1 MKRFFLG
8 TFLVLFTL
16 TLINAQE
23 YKKQLKNANKT
34 LSKYYLDPASN
45 KADLPTAVA
54 IIDQVFSADD
64 AKADPEAWITKG
76 QIFNEIAKGEMN
88 KKVLDSSYMLG
99 SPNAGLIG
107 LEAFEKAIS
116 LATKKSHT
124 KDALEG
130 LRFNEDYTNN
140 IAITFFQAQDYDNA
154 YTNFAGTLKA
164 HNVLKTNK
172 TASRIDDPIIKSD
185 QIFYSAVSAY
195 FGKNKDA
202 ATPLFEELYNAGK
215 AQPLVYE
222 ALFTVNADKDIDK
235 AMKILEAGRMANPED
250 NGLLFAEIN
259 YYLKAGKLE
268 VLTDKLKAAI
278 AKEPDNVSVYNTLG
292 NVYDQLNQK
301 ERANPSSYKILKEGP
316 QGGCYYE
323 NENGN
328 KVYVER
334 ANCKG
339 LKDVQHNPKAE
350 EYFDLAFS
358 YFEQVLAKDPKNFD
372 AVYSQGALYYNKAAS
387 MTAKL
392 NELSNDYSSA
402 GTKKYNTIKAE
413 MDNIFKEALPYFL
426 KAEQADPKDQNTM
439 IALKEIYAREGELE
453 KSALYKEKL
462 EALNSK

>member
-164 HNVLKTNK
+164 HNVLKSNK

-301 ERANPSSYKILKEGP
+301 ERTANNME
-316 QGGCYYE
+316 
-323 NENGN
+323 
-328 KVYVER
+328 
-334 ANCKG
+334 
-339 LKDVQHNPKAE
+339 KAE
-350 EYFDLAFS
+350 EYFKLAFG

>member
-8 TFLVLFTL
+8 TFLVLFTFN
-16 TLINAQE
+16 LINAQE

-34 LSKYYLDPASN
+34 LSKYFLDPVAN
-45 KADLPTAVA
+45 TADLATAIG

-76 QIFNEIAKGEMN
+76 QIFNEIAKAEMN
-88 KKVLDSSYMLG
+88 KKVLDVAYNLAT
-99 SPNAGLIG
+99 PQAGLTG
-107 LEAFEKAIS
+107 FEAFEKA
-116 LATKKSHT
+116 LASAVKKSHT

-154 YTNFAGTLKA
+154 YTNFAATLKA
-164 HNVLKTNK
+164 HNVLKSNK
-172 TASRIDDPIIKSD
+172 MASRIDDPIIKGD
-185 QIFYSAVSAY
+185 QIFYTAVSAH
-195 FGKNKDA
+195 FGKNNKEA
-202 ATPLFEELYNAGK
+202 AIPLFEELYNAGK

-222 ALFTVNADKDIDK
+222 ALFTLNSEKDIDK
-235 AMKILEAGRMANPED
+235 AMKILDAGRAANPED

-278 AKEPDNVSVYNTLG
+278 AKEPDNVSFYNTLG

-301 ERANPSSYKILKEGP
+301 ERSANNME
-316 QGGCYYE
+316 
-323 NENGN
+323 
-328 KVYVER
+328 
-334 ANCKG
+334 
-339 LKDVQHNPKAE
+339 KAE
-350 EYFDLAFS
+350 EYFKLAYS
-358 YFEQVLAKDPKNFD
+358 YFEQVIAKDPKNFD

-402 GTKKYNTIKAE
+402 GTKKYNAIKTE
-413 MDNIFKEALPYFL
+413 MDDIFKQALPYFL

-439 IALKEIYAREGELE
+439 IALKEIYAREGDLE
-453 KSALYKEKL
+453 KSAQYKAKL
-462 EALNSK
+462 EALNTK